1 MAMKNKYA
9 YRSRISEAKIRQ
21 LVKLFSV
28 DLTAS
33 QIAELSGVNRNTVNR
48 YVTAFRERI
57 ARYCEAESPVKGE
70 VEVDESYFG
79 ARRVRGIRGRGAR
92 GKTIVFGLFKRND
105 NVYTEIVPD
114 CSRATLQG
122 IIRGRVDLESVIHSD
137 GWRGYDGLVDLGYQK
152 HFRVQHSHNEFSN
165 KHSHINGIES
175 FWSYAK
181 TRLVRFR
188 GLQKQTFYLHLKEC
202 EFRFKHRQEDIYLL
216 VLKLLRENPLRACLE
231 TSAFIVT
238 RRHVDKKRLCAAAKT
253 REDCQTVPQRSDGQR
268 MGACTSSPAPCFR
281 RRSEAQNRPA

>member
-57 ARYCEAESPVKGE
+57 ARYCEAGSPVKGE

-175 FWSYAK
+175 FLSYAK

-202 EFRFKHRQEDIYLL
+202 EFRFNHRQEDIYLL
-216 VLKLLRENPLRACLE
+216 VLRACLE

-268 MGACTSSPAPCFR
+268 MGACTSSPAPCFW